1 MGSVEAVGER
11 NINALA
17 DFYVMYSPDY
27 NPGSNRGGRGGGA
40 NEFGCRM
47 WVARCYP
54 IPPIFIT
61 KIVKL
66 LPECPY
72 LHERLKWT

>member
-1 MGSVEAVGER
+1 MLWQTFMLCIAPIITPVRTGVG
-11 NINALA
+11 
-17 DFYVMYSPDY
+17 
-27 NPGSNRGGRGGGA
+27 GGGA